1 LAALTAQKRTPAAIS
16 GEASA
21 SALGS
26 APGFQRVFEE
36 FAPYVL
42 RVLPRLGVCARDV
55 DDVAQEVFLAIYRG
69 LPAFEGRSS
78 VKTWVY
84 GICIRAGRN
93 HNRRAYKQ
101 REQLGAL
108 LDATADGSQTPALDL
123 ESRRALIALDAA
135 LAKLPEAQRS
145 VFVLHQIEALSVLEI
160 AQVLDCSKFTIYA
173 RLYAA
178 RRAVLTALSEPGKE
192 PRDHV

>member
-1 LAALTAQKRTPAAIS
+1 LAALTAQQRAPAAVS

-21 SALGS
+21 AGLGTT
-26 APGFQRVFEE
+26 PGFEPVFEE

-55 DDVAQEVFLAIYRG
+55 DDVAQEVFLAIHRG
-69 LPAFEGRSS
+69 LPGFEGRSS
-78 VKTWVY
+78 LKTWVY

-101 REQLGAL
+101 REQLGAAADSVT
-108 LDATADGSQTPALDL
+108 DASQTPALDL

-135 LAKLPEAQRS
+135 LAQLPEAQRS

-178 RRAVLTALSEPGKE
+178 RRAVLAALSEPGKE